1 MIKAD
6 SEQSPY
12 MAQAG
17 RNTVIRIHR
26 YIERSERSAM
36 VLNLLM
42 LIVVPIIEIPL
53 VKWSDSTSVLPK
65 TSSHRKF

>member
-1 MIKAD
+1 
-6 SEQSPY
+6 
-12 MAQAG
+12 
-17 RNTVIRIHR
+17 
-26 YIERSERSAM
+26 M

-65 TSSHRKF
+65 TSSHRMF